1 MIKEENRNMNYP
13 EEDKIAENENP
24 EPLKV
29 VKWTFWGDPEY
40 PEAAWTNETEDRLY
54 EEAVVRAVKEHGY
67 RFTGTEHQRAEYGTP
82 VLNDGKQYNVSM
94 RHWGRIMAEVL
105 GLTGEYDYAIWA
117 WWGSDEQ
124 GSIMPDPTEWGEED
138 LETHTERWQQHER
151 ELWEEELRGWK
162 E

>member
-1 MIKEENRNMNYP
+1 MRVFER
-13 EEDKIAENENP
+13 IA
-24 EPLKV
+24 
-29 VKWTFWGDPEY
+29 
-40 PEAAWTNETEDRLY
+40 
-54 EEAVVRAVKEHGY
+54 
-67 RFTGTEHQRAEYGTP
+67 
-82 VLNDGKQYNVSM
+82 
-94 RHWGRIMAEVL
+94 I

-117 WWGSDEQ
+117 WWVSDEQ